1 MKRQLRCFGLLLC
14 GLVLVANGC
23 RRGPKPLAIRAAA
36 AARPSAL
43 GSVVIANLDRTFDRA
58 EAIAKN
64 LSLPFDKT
72 GQKKTLLD
80 ATKVPQALLSALRTD
95 APVAA
100 VAFAPK
106 AKGKDPELAIAIMGK
121 SPESLRAAMDG
132 LGKPIAARQ
141 DAVQFKVG
149 DHGDHGDHGEDD
161 RWFLPR
167 GGSLVVATSLE
178 TLIGGAAL
186 ALELAVAGEDDVTVR
201 LSPAAIATSQGT
213 DLKSALAA
221 LRATASE
228 SLKQVPGQ
236 SPILSTV
243 SESILRSLADRVA
256 EVEEATL
263 SARLDATKG
272 ATLRIGATP
281 RKGSTLAAMVGQT
294 KPFALD
300 GRVVP
305 SGDVMALLTFSA
317 TDLVRRLWIDLRPG
331 VASDKHGAEAAH
343 QLDTLVDAWTF
354 GGTGSVSVV
363 DNQLRMAGAYALKPG
378 SDGKALLS
386 AIEGLMGGAW
396 YNGLLAATDV
406 KTKIRTRRDKEALV
420 VSTSAEPAKGMPAAM
435 SQALK
440 GMGLT
445 AQTYAMVVGADAFFY
460 ASGKDAA
467 ATARALMSAS
477 PRKPDGPCAQAVSE
491 SAEADAFLFMD
502 FAPLVRMGSAAMG
515 AGANPLFSNMNLP
528 LWLSYRGGQSATL
541 ELRVP
546 IELARGVAA
555 FAPMLMGALVGGMG
569 QP

>member
-23 RRGPKPLAIRAAA
+23 RRGPKPLAIRPATE
-36 AARPSAL
+36 ARPSAL

-72 GQKKTLLD
+72 SQKKTLLD

-106 AKGKDPELAIAIMGK
+106 EKGKDPELAIAIMGK
-121 SPESLRAAMDG
+121 SPESLQAAVAG

-149 DHGDHGDHGEDD
+149 DHGDDD

-167 GGSLVVATSLE
+167 GGAIVVATSLE
-178 TLIGGAAL
+178 TLFGGAAL
-186 ALELAVAGEDDVTVR
+186 ALELAVAGDDDVTVR

-213 DLKSALAA
+213 DLKSVLAA

-228 SLKQVPGQ
+228 SLKQAPGQ
-236 SPILSTV
+236 NPILSTV
-243 SESILRSLADRVA
+243 LESTLRSLADRMA

-281 RKGSTLAAMVGQT
+281 RKGSTLATMVGQT

-305 SGDVMALLTFSA
+305 SGDVMALMAFSA

-343 QLDTLVDAWTF
+343 HLDTLVDAWPF
-354 GGTGSVSVV
+354 GGTGAVSVV
-363 DNQLRMAGAYALKPG
+363 DNQVRMAGAYALKPG

-386 AIEGLMGGAW
+386 AIEGLMRGAW

-406 KTKIRTRRDKEALV
+406 KTKIRMRRDKDALV

-445 AQTYAMVVGADAFFY
+445 AQTYAMVVGADTLFY

-477 PRKPDGPCAQAVSE
+477 PRKPSGLCARAVGE
-491 SAEADAFLFMD
+491 SAEADAFFFMD
-502 FAPLVRMGSAAMG
+502 FAPFVKMGSAATDV
-515 AGANPLFSNMNLP
+515 GANPLFSNMNLP

-541 ELRVP
+541 ELCVP

-555 FAPMLMGALVGGMG
+555 FAPMLMGAVMGGMG